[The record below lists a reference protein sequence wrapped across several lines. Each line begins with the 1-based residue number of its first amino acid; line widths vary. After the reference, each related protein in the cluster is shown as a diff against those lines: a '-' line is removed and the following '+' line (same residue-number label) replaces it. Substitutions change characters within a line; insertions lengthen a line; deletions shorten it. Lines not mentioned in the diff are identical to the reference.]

1 MMIPD
6 SWWEP
11 YRDLRWQGALEI
23 LILTAVFYYGYKLL
37 RRTQGAKVLSGFL
50 LVFFVAL
57 VASRFLELRVLSF
70 LLQAFVSVL
79 VLAFLILFQP
89 EIRRALAEIGKAGG
103 FSIHGE
109 RQSFVIEEVIKALEA
124 LRERKYGALIVFEQA
139 DLAPGLIDSGVAV
152 RGQVSEE
159 LLATIFFNQTPL
171 HDGAVVLRGDQ
182 VVAAGCILPVSQ
194 QGMSRIL
201 GLRHRAALGLSEES
215 DAVVLVLSEET
226 GELTLCRQGKMERP
240 LEIDVLRQKLTE
252 LLVGGEGVSWGGGL
266 LRGFVRPS
274 GGPGALGRRVVR
286 IGICMV
292 LAVGVWGILGVLVAG
307 MRAGGR

>member
-1 MMIPD
+1 MIPD
-6 SWWEP
+6 TWWVP

-23 LILTAVFYYGYKLL
+23 LILTGVFYYGYKLL

-50 LVFFVAL
+50 LVLFVAL

-109 RQSFVIEEVIKALEA
+109 RQSFVIEEVIKAVEA
-124 LRERKYGALIVFEQA
+124 LRERRYGALIVFEQA

-194 QGMSRIL
+194 QGMSRVL

-240 LEIDVLRQKLTE
+240 LEINLLRQKLTE
-252 LLVGGEGVSWGGGL
+252 LLGGGEGVSWGGGL
-266 LRGFVRPS
+266 LRGFVRPT